1 MQATSAVLLSCTC
14 VNRRVHKAEVMR
26 LTQELR
32 AASTGAKG
40 GSAAAERLKK
50 ELEKTR
56 CALLERQHLNP
67 MRSDARHQQ
76 CHEVEQQRTLLF
88 VVDWRSKPQMTGS
101 MGRLMAPRGA
111 AHNI

>member
-1 MQATSAVLLSCTC
+1 ML
-14 VNRRVHKAEVMR
+14 R

-56 CALLERQHLNP
+56 CGL
-67 MRSDARHQQ
+67 S
-76 CHEVEQQRTLLF
+76 VSSS
-88 VVDWRSKPQMTGS
+88 V
-101 MGRLMAPRGA
+101 
-111 AHNI
+111 

>member
-1 MQATSAVLLSCTC
+1 ML
-14 VNRRVHKAEVMR
+14 R

-56 CALLERQHLNP
+56 YALLLHVVFSTWASQH
-67 MRSDARHQQ
+67 Q
-76 CHEVEQQRTLLF
+76 CVE
-88 VVDWRSKPQMTGS
+88 
-101 MGRLMAPRGA
+101 
-111 AHNI
+111 

>member
-1 MQATSAVLLSCTC
+1 ML
-14 VNRRVHKAEVMR
+14 R

-56 CALLERQHLNP
+56 HGLPRCAASNDRIAEINALR
-67 MRSDARHQQ
+67 
-76 CHEVEQQRTLLF
+76 
-88 VVDWRSKPQMTGS
+88 
-101 MGRLMAPRGA
+101 
-111 AHNI
+111 